1 MSTIYLY
8 IKTHKK
14 TGLKYFGKTVKKDVH
29 KYTGSGVYWKKHLQ
43 KHGMD
48 YTTEI
53 VAEFQDEM
61 LCQEFA
67 LNFSREHNIVESDD
81 WANLQEENGIT
92 GAPKGHK
99 GHKFTQ
105 EQLQKLSETSKERW
119 SDPKFKEHL
128 RKLQSA
134 SWTQQRKE
142 EQAKRLTGKK
152 RPEHSEKM
160 KELMSSD
167 HYKQMASKHFSE
179 LERTDT
185 HRENISIAL
194 KGKSKTTEHIQK
206 IKEVLS
212 KRTPEEWEKILETR
226 RSKSKPKFEIDGV
239 SYVSLNQASEQL
251 GISPFLVKKLITRH
265 F

>member
-1 MSTIYLY
+1 MTIYLY
-8 IKTHKK
+8 IKTHND
-14 TGLKYFGKTVKKDVH
+14 TGLKYFGKTTKKDPH
-29 KYTGSGVYWKKHLQ
+29 KYTGSGKYWKRHLK
-43 KHGMD
+43 KHGSN
-48 YTTEI
+48 YSTEI
-53 VAEFQDEM
+53 VATFEDESS
-61 LCQEFA
+61 CQEFA
-67 LNFSREHNIVESDD
+67 LNFSKKHNIVDSDE
-81 WANLQEENGIT
+81 WANLQEENGLD

-99 GHKFTQ
+99 GHKFTPD
-105 EQLQKLSETSKERW
+105 QLENLSQIIKQRWEDPEYKERL
-119 SDPKFKEHL
+119 SQK
-128 RKLQSA
+128 QSA

-160 KELMSSD
+160 KQLMSSD
-167 HYKQMASKHFSE
+167 HYKRMASKHFSE

-194 KGKSKTTEHIQK
+194 KGKPKTTEHIQK

-239 SYVSLNQASEQL
+239 SYVSLKQASEQL